1 MKKTI
6 LLAANLV
13 VFLGFT
19 NHADAYKHLSGRH
32 SLTPFVAFSKSVSR
46 PGLEVGLDYQY
57 FITKW
62 LGLEAGYDH
71 TLSSNIQSDTVLS
84 GFNLYLDQEDEDFWI
99 YPFAGFRGGVS
110 SDNIFGV
117 RSTSWAVAPK
127 VGFIMRLREHMGIKM
142 EFEYQYHAAA
152 GGVNHYS
159 VPIGFFYVF

>member
-1 MKKTI
+1 MKTVI
-6 LLAANLV
+6 LLVAIMV
-13 VFLGFT
+13 ILGVMT
-19 NHADAYKHLSGRH
+19 HADAYEHISGRH
-32 SLTPFVAFSKSVSR
+32 SLTPFVAFSKMVK

-57 FITKW
+57 FATKW

-71 TLSSNIQSDTVLS
+71 TLSGNIQSNTVLS
-84 GFNLYLDQEDEDFWI
+84 GLNLYLDQEDEDFWI